1 VKQISL
7 SALALTVLLAA
18 AAPALAIDSKKP
30 LGFGILD
37 VASAD
42 TVKAQAAAWLKTAG
56 KTDAATTAQLE
67 AIWKQTDRA
76 VLDRLADS
84 FALGSADAARLM
96 AEARDQLAPA
106 PTKAPEL
113 FKNDQLSAFFRANLG
128 LAYARALNNRRVHE
142 EALDVLKLFNPEQ
155 VVDPAAYLFN
165 RAVSEYSL
173 LEKDDANRSIRRLLD
188 EAGTFSPERFKA
200 VAMLMQLD
208 MVAWKN
214 KDLSEISRKMKDV
227 ERRLDLAR
235 GGPVTQDKQK
245 EILARLD
252 EVIKKLENQKK
263 PGDGPPSNGGECP
276 GGGDKPGQ
284 SGPAS
289 GMRPSNPASQ
299 STAAQ
304 GAGGT
309 GNVDPAKMS
318 KLVQEWGRLPPREQQ
333 QALQQL
339 TTGLSPRHREAIE
352 NYFRNL
358 AAVKQK

>member
-1 VKQISL
+1 VRRISL
-7 SALALTVLLAA
+7 SALALTVVLAA
-18 AAPALAIDSKKP
+18 GSPALAIDTKKP
-30 LGFGILD
+30 LGFGTLD
-37 VASAD
+37 VASAE
-42 TVKAQAAAWLKTAG
+42 TVKAQVQAWLKANG
-56 KTDAATTAQLE
+56 KTDPATTEKFE
-67 AIWKQTDRA
+67 AIWSQTERP

-84 FALGSADAARLM
+84 FALGNADAAKM
-96 AEARDQLAPA
+96 MTEARDQQAPA
-106 PTKAPEL
+106 PTKLPEVL
-113 FKNDQLSAFFRANLG
+113 KNDQLPIFFRANLG

-155 VVDPAAYLFN
+155 VVDPAAFLFN

-173 LEKDDANRSIRRLLD
+173 LQKDDANRSIRRLLD

-208 MVAWKN
+208 MVAWKA
-214 KDLSEISRKMKDV
+214 KDLADISRKMKNV

-235 GGPVTQDKQK
+235 GGPDTQAKQK
-245 EILARLD
+245 DILARLD
-252 EVIKKLENQKK
+252 EAIKKLENQQK
-263 PGDGPPSNGGECP
+263 PGDGQCNGGQCP
-276 GGGDKPGQ
+276 GGGDKPG
-284 SGPAS
+284 PAK
-289 GMRPSNPASQ
+289 GMNPTNPASQ

-304 GAGGT
+304 GSGGT

-358 AAVKQK
+358 ASVRQK

>member
-1 VKQISL
+1 VKRFIL
-7 SALALTVLLAA
+7 TALTVLLAA
-18 AAPALAIDSKKP
+18 GSPALAIDTKKP
-30 LGFGILD
+30 LGFGTLD

-42 TVKAQAAAWLKTAG
+42 AVKTQAQAWLRAAG
-56 KTDAATTAQLE
+56 KTDAATTDKFE
-67 AIWKQTDRA
+67 AIWKQADRA

-84 FALGSADAARLM
+84 FALGNAGAAQM
-96 AEARDQLAPA
+96 MTEARDQLAPA
-106 PTKAPEL
+106 PTKVPDLLKDDKAP
-113 FKNDQLSAFFRANLG
+113 AFLRANLG

-165 RAVSEYSL
+165 RAVSEFSL
-173 LEKDDANRSIRRLLD
+173 LQKDEANRTIRRLLD

-214 KDLSEISRKMKDV
+214 KDLSDISRKMKDV

-252 EVIKKLENQKK
+252 EVIKRLENQQKGP

-276 GGGDKPGQ
+276 AGGDKPGP
-284 SGPAS
+284 SGPAN
-289 GMRPSNPASQ
+289 GMKPTNPASQ

-309 GNVDPAKMS
+309 GNVDPQKMS
-318 KLVQEWGRLPPREQQ
+318 KLVQDWGRLPPREQQ